1 MPNKYFC
8 SDGERVSEATIR
20 KRLSE
25 AYREKYAGEPMQSCF
40 ECGASQAQGSMHII
54 PKARLKS
61 LHKTELIWDWEMFV
75 PGCHICNT
83 LLENVSSPEFKK
95 LNGYEYYVEIFR
107 KYDRERWMKSI

>member
-20 KRLSE
+20 RRLSE
-25 AYREKYAGEPMQSCF
+25 AYRAKYEGNPQSSCF
-40 ECGASQAQGSMHII
+40 ECSRPAECSSHII
-54 PKARLKS
+54 PKSVCKQLR
-61 LHKTELIWDWEMFV
+61 KTELIWDWENFV
-75 PGCHICNT
+75 PTCLRCNT